1 MNKSLIALI
10 IASFITVSSCVKK
23 PEPTPNPNPTPTP
36 TANEVH
42 FNFENYFGS
51 QELEL
56 NTATYTTMN
65 SEQINISMFN
75 YWITNIVFINK
86 DGTEYKEP
94 ESYRLLR
101 GDKTATHH
109 FHVGDVPAGT
119 YTGIKFIIGVDV
131 PRNTSGAQDGAL
143 DPTVN
148 GDMYWSWSTGYIQA
162 KLEGTSP
169 QSKAA
174 NNAVIYHIGG
184 VEPGK
189 ETPRNVTLN
198 FGTDM
203 VIGAQAG
210 SIKIKADAAK
220 WFGPGN
226 PILIEQVSSTTH
238 GGSANSIKL
247 ADNYQHMF
255 SITSVGNE

>member
-1 MNKSLIALI
+1 MKKFISLSIALALI
-10 IASFITVSSCVKK
+10 CSYGCKKK
-23 PEPTPNPNPTPTP
+23 PEPTPAPTT
-36 TANEVH
+36 NEVH
-42 FNFENYFGS
+42 FNFENYFGND
-51 QELEL
+51 ELEL
-56 NTATYTTMN
+56 NTVTYTTMN
-65 SEQINISMFN
+65 SEQIKLSMFN
-75 YWITNIVFINK
+75 YWITNIVFIK
-86 DGTEYKEP
+86 ADGTEYAEP

-101 GDKTATHH
+101 GDKAATHH
-109 FHVGDVPAGT
+109 FHVADVPAGT
-119 YTGIKFIIGVDV
+119 YTGVKFIIGVDV
-131 PRNTSGAQDGAL
+131 PRNTSGAQNGAL
-143 DPTVN
+143 DPAVN

-184 VEPGK
+184 VEAGK

-198 FGTDM
+198 FGTNM
-203 VIGAQAG
+203 VVGAQAG

-220 WFGPGN
+220 WFGPAN
-226 PILIEQVSSTTH
+226 PILIDQVATTTH
-238 GGSANSIKL
+238 GGSPTSLKI

>member
-1 MNKSLIALI
+1 MNKSLIALT

-23 PEPTPNPNPTPTP
+23 PEPTPAPAPSS
-36 TANEVH
+36 NEVH
-42 FNFENYFGS
+42 FNFENYFGND
-51 QELEL
+51 ELEL
-56 NTATYTTMN
+56 NTVTYTTMN

-75 YWITNIVFINK
+75 YWITNIVFIK
-86 DGTEYKEP
+86 ADGTEYAEP

-101 GDKTATHH
+101 GDKHATHH
-109 FHVGDVPAGT
+109 FHVPDVPAGT
-119 YTGIKFIIGVDV
+119 YTGMKFIIGVDV

-143 DPTVN
+143 DPAVN
-148 GDMYWSWSTGYIQA
+148 GDMYWSWATGYIQA

-184 VEPGK
+184 VEAGK
-189 ETPRNVTLN
+189 ETPRNVTLS

-203 VIGAQAG
+203 VVGTKAG

-220 WFGPGN
+220 WFGPAN
-226 PILIEQVSSTTH
+226 PILIENVSSTTH
-238 GGSANSIKL
+238 GGSANSLKI
-247 ADNYQHMF
+247 ADNYQSMF
-255 SITSVGNE
+255 SILSVGNE

>member
-1 MNKSLIALI
+1 MNKIFSVAAVAILMSTSA
-10 IASFITVSSCVKK
+10 CVKK
-23 PEPTPNPNPTPTP
+23 KNPDPQPTPTP
-36 TANEVH
+36 TTNEVH
-42 FNFENYFGS
+42 FNFTNYFGND
-51 QELEL
+51 ELEL
-56 NTATYTTMN
+56 NTSTYTTSQN
-65 SEQINISMFN
+65 EQITISTFN
-75 YWITNIVFINK
+75 YWVTNIVLIKK

-94 ESYRLLR
+94 ESYRVLR
-101 GDKTATHH
+101 EDKHATLH
-109 FHVGDVPAGT
+109 FHLKDVPAGT
-119 YTGIKFIIGVDV
+119 YTGMKFIIGVDV

-143 DPTVN
+143 DPAVN

-169 QSKAA
+169 QSKSA
-174 NNAVIYHIGG
+174 NNGVMYHIGG
-184 VEPGK
+184 IEPGK
-189 ETPRNVTLN
+189 ETPRDVTLT

-203 VIGAQAG
+203 VVGSQAG

-226 PILIEQVSSTTH
+226 PILIEQMSSTAH
-238 GGSANSIKL
+238 GSSAGSLKI

>member
-1 MNKSLIALI
+1 MNKSLITLGLVSVFAI
-10 IASFITVSSCVKK
+10 SSCKKK
-23 PEPTPNPNPTPTP
+23 PEPTPTPT
-36 TANEVH
+36 TNEVH
-42 FNFENYFGS
+42 FNFENYFGNE
-51 QELEL
+51 ELAL
-56 NTATYTTMN
+56 NTGTYTTMN
-65 SEQINISMFN
+65 NEQITVSMFN

-86 DGTEYKEP
+86 DGSEYKEP

-101 GDKTATHH
+101 GDKHATHH
-109 FHVGDVPAGT
+109 FHVPDVPAGT
-119 YTGIKFIIGVDV
+119 YTGMKFIIGVDV

-143 DPTVN
+143 DPAIN
-148 GDMYWSWSTGYIQA
+148 GDMYWTWSTGYIQA
-162 KLEGTSP
+162 KMEGTSP
-169 QSKAA
+169 QSKSA

-189 ETPRNVTLN
+189 ETPRSVTLN

-203 VIGAQAG
+203 VVGTQAG

-226 PILIEQVSSTTH
+226 VILIEQVSNTSH
-238 GGSANSIKL
+238 GGSANSLKI

-255 SITSVGNE
+255 SIMSVSNE

>member
-1 MNKSLIALI
+1 MNKSLIALTV
-10 IASFITVSSCVKK
+10 ASFITVSSCVKK
-23 PEPTPNPNPTPTP
+23 PEPTPTPAPTLSS
-36 TANEVH
+36 NEVH
-42 FNFENYFGS
+42 FNFENYFDN

-65 SEQINISMFN
+65 NEQITVSMFN
-75 YWITNIVFINK
+75 YWITNIVFIK
-86 DGTEYKEP
+86 ADGTEYAEP

-101 GDKTATHH
+101 GDKHATHH
-109 FHVGDVPAGT
+109 FHVADVPAGT
-119 YTGIKFIIGVDV
+119 YTGMKFIIGVDV

-143 DPTVN
+143 DPAVN
-148 GDMYWSWSTGYIQA
+148 GDMYWSWATGYIQA

-184 VEPGK
+184 VEAGK
-189 ETPRNVTLN
+189 ETPRNITLS
-198 FGTDM
+198 FGTNM
-203 VIGAQAG
+203 IVGSQAG

-226 PILIEQVSSTTH
+226 PILIEQVSTTTH
-238 GGSANSIKL
+238 GGSPNSIKI
-247 ADNYQHMF
+247 ADNYQSMF